1 MLINHRGLVKQ
12 KFFFPKTRS
21 MQYVL
26 SNSSGLLFLT
36 KQFKKKKV
44 LRVHFNYLSSL
55 LNKDQLSNFTVQ
67 KSFHLILITLTRP
80 KIQFDDFNFR
90 KCKCNKSSFCIQIE
104 FYIILR
110 EWKLKISDFALFISK
125 NIKKE
130 IWKIVVKTL
139 TFHSFVKETK
149 KHYFA
154 FLSMKNWEF

>member
-1 MLINHRGLVKQ
+1 MDFRKNQNPVVTILCCITTFTKKEKKRKKIKSITNLLINHRGLVKQ

-110 EWKLKISDFALFISK
+110 E
-125 NIKKE
+125 
-130 IWKIVVKTL
+130 
-139 TFHSFVKETK
+139 
-149 KHYFA
+149 
-154 FLSMKNWEF
+154 